1 MDDLG
6 RRAGS
11 ASGLASLEYLAYERI
26 KEAIITLEF
35 PPQSPIVEVQLA
47 ERLGISKTPLRAAL
61 MQLEREDF
69 VASVPYKGSRVAPI
83 SCTQISQLY
92 QLREAIEVY
101 AVRAGVLSF
110 TEAELDVLEAL
121 LRRQEQAVS
130 ARDYEAANVLDRQF
144 HRYPVERLKN
154 PYMIEIFGNVLDHR
168 RRFRHLLTGSSLDP
182 SVFIVSPK
190 HWLRLA
196 AFRARDVEAAERN
209 VVEAI
214 QTGLRT
220 AQAAERAG
228 LFDFEKSQLAG
239 SR

>member
-1 MDDLG
+1 MGQGCVDG
-6 RRAGS
+6 RSGPPDGS
-11 ASGLASLEYLAYERI
+11 ASGLALEYRAYEQI
-26 KEAIITLEF
+26 EAIITLEF

-83 SCTQISQLY
+83 SFTQISQLY

-101 AVRAGVLSF
+101 AAVCSF
-110 TEAELDVLEAL
+110 AEADLDALEAIL
-121 LRRQEQAVS
+121 ERQEQAVS

-144 HRYPVERLKN
+144 HRYPVERIEN

-168 RRFRHLLTGSSLDP
+168 RRLRHVLAGSSLDRRSSSSRRSTGYGWPP
-182 SVFIVSPK
+182 SAPATSRRPSGTCS
-190 HWLRLA
+190 RRSRPARTA
-196 AFRARDVEAAERN
+196 AAAE
-209 VVEAI
+209 
-214 QTGLRT
+214 Q
-220 AQAAERAG
+220 AG

>member
-1 MDDLG
+1 MDELS
-6 RRAGS
+6 RRTGS
-11 ASGLASLEYLAYERI
+11 SSGLASLEYLAYERI

-47 ERLGISKTPLRAAL
+47 EQLGISKTPLRAAL

-83 SCTQISQLY
+83 SFTQISRLY

-101 AVRAGVLSF
+101 AVRATIRELS
-110 TEAELDVLEAL
+110 EADLDALEAIL
-121 LRRQEQAVS
+121 QRQEQAVG

-144 HRYPVERLKN
+144 HRYPVERLQN
-154 PYMIEIFGNVLDHR
+154 PYIIEIFGNVLDHR
-168 RRFRHLLTGSSLDP
+168 RRLRHVLVGSSLDP

-220 AQAAERAG
+220 AQAAEQAS
-228 LFDFEKSQLAG
+228 LFEFESSQLAG

>member
-1 MDDLG
+1 MDELG
-6 RRAGS
+6 RRTGS

-196 AFRARDVEAAERN
+196 AFRARDVEAAARN

-220 AQAAERAG
+220 AAAAEQAG